1 MTQDSPGPWPS
12 TWLVPVVAFDV
23 LPPGSRSVTHTLSIE
38 RGPAFD
44 AYDFVA
50 APVHGF
56 AGVTPIEPGT
66 PFTFSSKYG
75 TRIYALEKG
84 GSLPDV
90 RDSIGKLRETYAA
103 ASRAV
108 GEIPVQELHNVP
120 IVSPVESADTL
131 LRIDSVENGVVRL
144 AVVEH
149 HERWGT
155 VHAFVIVALVTI
167 GALGL
172 VASFRARRRRA
183 GATAA

>member
-1 MTQDSPGPWPS
+1 MIPNSPSPRTSPW
-12 TWLVPVVAFDV
+12 LAPVVAFDL
-23 LPPGSRSVTHTLSIE
+23 LPPGSRSVTHTLTLE
-38 RGPAFD
+38 RCPAFD

-50 APVHGF
+50 APVQGF
-56 AGVTPIEPGT
+56 AGVTPIQPGT

-90 RDSIGKLRETYAA
+90 RDSIGKMREAYAA
-103 ASRAV
+103 AARAV
-108 GEIPVQELHNVP
+108 GEIPVQELHHVP
-120 IVSPVESADTL
+120 IASPVESADTL
-131 LRIDSVENGVVRL
+131 LRVVAVENGVVRL

-155 VHAFVIVALVTI
+155 LHSIVIVALVAV

-172 VASFRARRRRA
+172 VALFRARRRRA
-183 GATAA
+183 AAEVA